1 MLFSGWL
8 RDRTQ
13 RLFGWCA
20 FAGAVLS
27 TLDCSA
33 LVDAERVQC
42 ATDADCQNRG
52 GEFTGSLCQN
62 TVCITDPT
70 WGCVGSVVWSS
81 PPPVPSPEKVSV
93 KLTLSNLL
101 TKDVVVG
108 ATARVCGKLDPKCD
122 SPVQTDLQSDSEGI
136 LAVQVSKY
144 FDGYFEIK
152 FPNMVDTMYFFNP
165 PVETERVVPFVP
177 LVPFEALTVFGDQLK
192 MAPRVDRGTTIVLSY
207 DCQGA
212 SAAGVELSADVIDE
226 YTAPFY
232 MVHGF
237 PSLEAT
243 HTDVSGQGGIAN
255 VAPGPRLIS
264 GRRADTSAEIG
275 AVTVQLRP
283 LWITY
288 TSMLPT
294 PLSTQK

>member
-8 RDRTQ
+8 RDLAQ
-13 RLFGWCA
+13 RLFGFCA
-20 FAGAVLS
+20 FAGAVAS

-33 LVDAERVQC
+33 IVDADRVQC

-52 GEFTGSLCQN
+52 GEFTGSLCQD

-81 PPPVPSPEKVSV
+81 PPPVPSPEKVGV
-93 KLTLSNLL
+93 KLVLSNLL
-101 TKDVVVG
+101 TKDVVAG

-122 SPVQTDLQSDSEGI
+122 SPIQSDLQSDSEGV

-144 FDGYFEIK
+144 FEGYFEIK

-192 MAPRVDRGTTIVLSY
+192 MMPRLDRGTVIVLSY
-207 DCQGA
+207 DCHAA
-212 SAAGVELSADVIDE
+212 SAAGVELSTDAADEFTV
-226 YTAPFY
+226 PFY

-243 HTDVSGQGGIAN
+243 QTDTSGQGGIAN
-255 VAPGPRLIS
+255 VVAGPRLIS
-264 GRRADTSAEIG
+264 GRRADTGDAIG
-275 AVTVQLRP
+275 AVNVQTRP
-283 LWITY
+283 IWITY

-294 PLSTQK
+294 PLSPQK